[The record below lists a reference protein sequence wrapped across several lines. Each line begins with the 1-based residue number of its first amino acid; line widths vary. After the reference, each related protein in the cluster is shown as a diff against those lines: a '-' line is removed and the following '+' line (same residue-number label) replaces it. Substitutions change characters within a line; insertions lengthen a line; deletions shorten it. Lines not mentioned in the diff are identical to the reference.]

1 MYRNNEIK
9 QLTINEVI
17 KRLQEVKSKHGNL
30 KCVASIDDEG
40 NAFNKVIFHPTPM
53 NVNQAGEFID
63 DDEKNVNC
71 VCIN

>member
-1 MYRNNEIK
+1 MK

-40 NAFNKVIFHPTPM
+40 NAFNPIIFHPTPM
-53 NVNQAGEFID
+53 QLNKNNEFIS
-63 DDEKNVNC
+63 DEDGFNC
-71 VCIN
+71 VCVN

>member
-1 MYRNNEIK
+1 MK
-9 QLTINEVI
+9 QLTVNEVI
-17 KRLQEVKSKHGNL
+17 KRLQEVKSKYGNL

-40 NAFNKVIFHPTPM
+40 NAFNKVIYHATPM
-53 NVNQAGEFID
+53 NVEGGEFID

>member
-1 MYRNNEIK
+1 MK

-40 NAFNKVIFHPTPM
+40 NAFNKVIFHSTPM
-53 NVNQAGEFID
+53 NVNKDGEFID
-63 DDEKNVNC
+63 DFEKNVNC